1 MSAILNVYSSS
12 KKQKF
17 DDCIQLITYID
28 ELPITKIE
36 SKTVFK
42 DMQ

>member
-1 MSAILNVYSSS
+1 MLASLNVYSSS
-12 KKQKF
+12 KKQKY
-17 DDCIQLITYID
+17 DNCIQLITHID

-36 SKTVFK
+36 SKMVFK